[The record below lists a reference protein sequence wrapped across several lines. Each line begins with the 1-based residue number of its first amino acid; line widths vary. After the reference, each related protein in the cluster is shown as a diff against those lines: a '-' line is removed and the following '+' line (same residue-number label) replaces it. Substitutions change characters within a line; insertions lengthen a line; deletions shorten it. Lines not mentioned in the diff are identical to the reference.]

1 MILKEQLYTI
11 LFSTIFG
18 GIFYILIEMNKKI
31 LFNQSTGKKIIS
43 NLLFII
49 DLTLIYFIILR
60 YINNGIITYY
70 SYLFIILGAL
80 LVKYIIYI
88 IKTYKK

>member
-1 MILKEQLYTI
+1 MILKQQIYTL

-18 GIFYILIEMNKKI
+18 GIFYMLILLNKDI
-31 LFNQSTGKKIIS
+31 LFNQKIIKKIIS

-49 DLTLIYFIILR
+49 DMTLIYFIILR

-70 SYLFIILGAL
+70 SYIFIFLGCLGTKILINKL
-80 LVKYIIYI
+80 
-88 IKTYKK
+88 KTYKK